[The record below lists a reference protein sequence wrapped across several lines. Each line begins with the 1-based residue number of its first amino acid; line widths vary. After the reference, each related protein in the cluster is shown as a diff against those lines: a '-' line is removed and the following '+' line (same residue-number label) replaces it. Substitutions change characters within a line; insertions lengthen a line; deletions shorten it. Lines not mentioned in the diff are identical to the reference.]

1 MAAKAG
7 EDEKRFKIVCLIG
20 LTGSG
25 KSKTGN
31 SLCGEKRFKVSCGTE
46 SKTAAANG
54 VLTRWFN

>member
-25 KSKTGN
+25 KSRTGN
-31 SLCGEKRFKVSCGTE
+31 SLCGKIWFSVSCGLDSE
-46 SKTAAANG
+46 TAAANG